1 MAMRSCAAA
10 SRNRTIVSLLAL
22 LIKWIHPPKVFCE
35 AAPSKFWAERIVH
48 IHQLSPNATVG
59 LKIRFAV
66 DVLDPAAGKAHRGT
80 RRVVALKFEL

>member
-35 AAPSKFWAERIVH
+35 AAPSKFRAERIVH

-66 DVLDPAAGKAHRGT
+66 DVLDPKNAQGYQESGRI
-80 RRVVALKFEL
+80 EI